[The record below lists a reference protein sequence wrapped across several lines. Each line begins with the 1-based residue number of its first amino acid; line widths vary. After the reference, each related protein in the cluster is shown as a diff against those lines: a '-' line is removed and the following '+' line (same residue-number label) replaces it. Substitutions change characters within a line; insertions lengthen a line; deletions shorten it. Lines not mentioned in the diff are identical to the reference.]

1 MLNKGPIKEKTTKK
15 KKKRDNVDFSF
26 GEENG

>member
-1 MLNKGPIKEKTTKK
+1 MLNKGPIKEKTTK